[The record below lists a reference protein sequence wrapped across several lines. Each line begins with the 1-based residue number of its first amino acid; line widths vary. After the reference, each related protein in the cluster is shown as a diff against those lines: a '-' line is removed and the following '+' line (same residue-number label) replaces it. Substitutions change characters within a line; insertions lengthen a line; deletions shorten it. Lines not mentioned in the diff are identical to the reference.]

1 MIDYNY
7 LTLQNPWWQNAAAI
21 ENDDKIKEFG
31 SLKFQYHPTQI
42 LDVKLRAGDIILIS
56 GPRQTG
62 KSTAIKLLIRKLI
75 QDGWNP
81 RHLFYFNCDALSSEK
96 DIIDLIIQCQEVTE
110 SKKTII
116 FLNEISS
123 VPNWPQGIKWLADA
137 GRTKD
142 TTLFLAGSSS
152 INLKKSGELLPGR
165 RGRGKDINFLPIS
178 FSEYLVLH
186 NVRIDPIGTVTAKKL
201 AELTSIKHAVQ
212 IHYQAFLSTGGFLRN
227 INYGITE
234 TGNDLYLKTLKSE
247 LYKAGKKED
256 SLREVVR
263 KILSSLSSQ
272 TSYTNI
278 AQEAELGS
286 KNTAI
291 DYLDFLANSFFVKE
305 TKFWDIAASHVVLK
319 KNKKFYTTDPYLV
332 WLFEAF
338 ITANVSFQN
347 FFRLIDES
355 KLAENFVAG
364 ELLKAGHDAYFYQN
378 ASELDFYIPKLNM
391 GVEVKYKEKI
401 TSDDL
406 KSLTKA
412 SRKILVSKHTLEK
425 REGTL
430 ILPIYFFPLVDLT
443 HYA

>member
-1 MIDYNY
+1 MVDYSY

-21 ENDDKIKEFG
+21 REDDKIKEFE

-75 QDGWNP
+75 QDDWNP
-81 RHLFYFNCDALSSEK
+81 HHLFYFNCDALSSEK

-116 FLNEISS
+116 FLDEISS

-142 TTLFLAGSSS
+142 TTLFLTGSSS

-165 RGRGKDINFLPIS
+165 RGKGKDINFLPIS
-178 FSEYLVLH
+178 FSEYLALH
-186 NVRIDPIGTVTAKKL
+186 NVRIDPIGAVTAKKL
-201 AELTSIKHAVQ
+201 AELSSMKHMVYKY
-212 IHYQAFLSTGGFLRN
+212 YQAFLMSGGFLRN
-227 INYGITE
+227 VNYGITE

-256 SLREVVR
+256 SLREVVK
-263 KILSSLSSQ
+263 KILHSLSSQ

-278 AQEAELGS
+278 AEEAELGS

-291 DYLDFLANSFFVKE
+291 DYLNFLADSFFVKE
-305 TKFWDIAASHVVLK
+305 TKFWDIAAGHVVLK
-319 KNKKFYTTDPYLV
+319 KNKKFYTVDPYLV

-338 ITANVSFQN
+338 VTANVSFQS
-347 FFRLIDES
+347 FFGLIDES
-355 KLAENFVAG
+355 KLAENFVAS

-378 ASELDFYIPKLNM
+378 TSELDFYIPKLNM

-401 TSDDL
+401 TRDDL
-406 KSLTKA
+406 KPLSVTP
-412 SRKILVSKHTLEK
+412 RKILVSKNTLEK
-425 REGTL
+425 RDGVF
-430 ILPIYFFPLVDLT
+430 IVPIYFFPLLDLT